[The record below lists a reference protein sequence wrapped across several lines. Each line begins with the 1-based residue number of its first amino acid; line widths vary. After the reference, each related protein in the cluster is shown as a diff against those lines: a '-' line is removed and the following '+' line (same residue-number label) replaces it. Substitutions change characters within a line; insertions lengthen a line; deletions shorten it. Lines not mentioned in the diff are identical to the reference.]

1 MYFPGNKLKALT
13 FSYDDGVEQ
22 DRRLV
27 ELFNKYNLKCTF
39 NLNSGLQSGAS
50 RWENNGIAIR
60 RMNVQGLKELYKG
73 HEIALHGL
81 THPRLE
87 QQSME
92 TILNEILQDKINLE
106 RIFDCQIRGMAYPF
120 GSYDERV
127 IRILKDLDIKYART
141 VMCTEDFDIGQNLL
155 ELRATCHHNSAKLME
170 LAAEFINMKPA
181 EPKIFYIWGHSYEFD
196 VDDNWDMMERFCAFV
211 SNRDDI
217 YYGTNY
223 EVLSM
228 F

>member
-1 MYFPGNKLKALT
+1 MYFPGKKMKALT

-27 ELFNKYNLKCTF
+27 ELFNKNNLKCTF

-50 RWENNGIAIR
+50 HWEYNGTAIR
-60 RMNVQGLKELYKG
+60 RMNVQGLKELYRG
-73 HEIALHGL
+73 HEIAIHGL

-87 QQSME
+87 QQSTE
-92 TILNEILQDKINLE
+92 TILNEIVQDKINLE
-106 RIFDCQIRGMAYPF
+106 RIFDCHIRGMAYPN
-120 GSYDERV
+120 GTYDDRV
-127 IRILKDLDIKYART
+127 IKILKDLNVKYART
-141 VMCTEDFDIGQNLL
+141 VECTEDFYIGQNLL
-155 ELRATCHHNSAKLME
+155 ELKPTCHHNSPKLMK
-170 LAAEFINMKPA
+170 LAEEFVNMKPTK
-181 EPKIFYIWGHSYEFD
+181 PTIFYIWGHSYEFD
-196 VDDNWDMMERFCAFV
+196 VDNNWDMMERFCAFV

-223 EVLSM
+223 QVLSV